1 MVQTLPS
8 IDSIH
13 NEEKVNAISIN
24 ASGDKVLIGD
34 CKGNVSL
41 YSLSQDGQH
50 LENTFIFSSSIID
63 VIWHNEKFLVIDEVE
78 GVHMYNQNGEVQW
91 KFNL

>member
-13 NEEKVNAISIN
+13 NEEKVNTISIN

-34 CKGNVSL
+34 CKGSVLL
-41 YSLSQDGQH
+41 YSLDEKGQH
-50 LENTFIFSSSIID
+50 LELPKGLGFVDRID
-63 VIWHNEKFLVIDEVE
+63 RALIPGLRSFRMER
-78 GVHMYNQNGEVQW
+78 
-91 KFNL
+91 